1 MGVVVGLCTTLAA
14 TQTVKAAPLDFAL
27 PRLRVEPETSGC
39 ARGAGVYC
47 PDQALFERLMLQFG
61 TSLLSPIATPAATVG
76 TRGFYVGVDT
86 SITGVDNDQAQWRL
100 GTQGDP
106 RLAENKD
113 ASGVLTWNRVTA
125 RKGLPFGLEVDASLA
140 QAASTQVWMLGV
152 GVKWALV
159 EGFHE
164 GLGRLPDVA
173 IRASLSSS
181 AGARDANITLAAAD
195 LIFSKPFTLDRSW
208 TVSPIV
214 ALQGAWL
221 FADSDLVDLTPE
233 TDAFDACRPAPGH
246 QLPGSG
252 VPPATVA
259 CRGEGLDY
267 ANTVAFRSV
276 RHFLLRVSAGA
287 EVRYRSFVIHGALSY
302 GVLAPTADSE
312 TTRLPSLS
320 RQLAANIG
328 LGIVF

>member
-1 MGVVVGLCTTLAA
+1 LGVVVGLCTTLAA
-14 TQTVKAAPLDFAL
+14 TQTVKAAPMDFAL
-27 PRLRVEPETSGC
+27 PRLRVEPDTAGC
-39 ARGAGVYC
+39 ARGAEVFC
-47 PDQALFERLMLQFG
+47 PNNALFERLMLQFG
-61 TSLLSPIATPAATVG
+61 ASLVSPMTAPASTLG

-86 SITGVDNDQAQWRL
+86 SVASIDNDQDQWRF

-152 GVKWALV
+152 GLKWALV

-181 AGARDANITLAAAD
+181 AGARDANLSLVGVD
-195 LIFSKPFTLDRSW
+195 LIFSKPFTFDGSW
-208 TVSPIV
+208 TVSPIAAV
-214 ALQGAWL
+214 QGAWL

-233 TDAFDACRPAPGH
+233 TDAFDECRPAPGH
-246 QLPGSG
+246 QLPGAG
-252 VPPATVA
+252 VPAATVV
-259 CRGEGLDY
+259 CRGAGRDY
-267 ANTVAFRSV
+267 ANTAAFGSV
-276 RHFLLRVSAGA
+276 RRFILRASAGA
-287 EVRYRSFVIHGALSY
+287 EIRYRSFVLHGALSY
-302 GVLAPTADSE
+302 DVLAPTAESE
-312 TTRLPSLS
+312 TTRLPRMS
-320 RQLAANIG
+320 RQLAANVG
-328 LGIVF
+328 LGIAF